1 MKYKHI
7 LWDWNGTLLD
17 DVWVSVKSIN
27 IILNRYKID
36 EITICKYLEIF
47 TFPVIDYYKKIGFNF
62 EKDPF
67 EKIGTEFILEYTKN
81 QFLPDLHTNSLET
94 LTKIKA
100 LEVPQSIVSAAT
112 QKMLDKMMKHH
123 KLNNYFKYVVGQDN
137 HYAYGKEEKVKELI
151 KIEKIKPSEVLYIGD
166 TIHDFDVADNLRI
179 DCLLLSHGHTS
190 YTRLLKT
197 GAHIFND
204 METLYNW
211 IENNI

>member
-81 QFLPDLHTNSLET
+81 QFLPNLHTNSLET

-137 HYAYGKEEKVKELI
+137 HYAYGKEEKVKKLI
-151 KIEKIKPSEVLYIGD
+151 KIDKIKPSEVLYIGD

>member
-166 TIHDFDVADNLRI
+166 TIHDFDVAGNLRI

-197 GAHIFND
+197 GAHVFND

>member
-112 QKMLDKMMKHH
+112 QKMLDNMMKHH

>member
-166 TIHDFDVADNLRI
+166 TIHDFDVAGNLRI

>member
-27 IILNRYKID
+27 VILNRYKID
-36 EITICKYLEIF
+36 QITICQYLEIF

-62 EKDPF
+62 KKDPF

-81 QFLPDLHTNSLET
+81 QFLPDLHTNSFET
-94 LTKIKA
+94 LSKIKA

-123 KLNNYFKYVVGQDN
+123 KLTNYFKYVVGQDN

-151 KIEKIKPSEVLYIGD
+151 KIENIKPSEVLYIGD
-166 TIHDFDVADNLRI
+166 TIHDFDVAGNLRI

-204 METLYNW
+204 METLCNW